1 MKKFR
6 GYTNSVDTRLREQG
20 FERFY
25 YEDDTDEYIYI
36 TKTDDGYIVVD
47 TDMCTLRFTT
57 TMDEDEFTA
66 RILSDKDTQ
75 TLYKYSEE
83 IGLFEALGYEF

>member
-6 GYTNSVDTRLREQG
+6 GYSSSVDSRLQEQG

-25 YEDDTDEYIYI
+25 YEDENEYIYI
-36 TKTDDGYIVVD
+36 TRTDDGYIVVD
-47 TDMCTLRFTT
+47 TDMCAVRFTT

-66 RILSDKDTQ
+66 RILSDKDVQ
-75 TLYKYSEE
+75 NLYKHSEE
-83 IGLFEALGYEF
+83 IELFEALGYEF

>member
-1 MKKFR
+1 MKKFK
-6 GYTNSVDTRLREQG
+6 GYSSSVDSRLREQG

-47 TDMCTLRFTT
+47 TVMCTLRFTT
-57 TMDEDEFTA
+57 NMDEDEFTA
-66 RILSDKDTQ
+66 RILSDKDAQ